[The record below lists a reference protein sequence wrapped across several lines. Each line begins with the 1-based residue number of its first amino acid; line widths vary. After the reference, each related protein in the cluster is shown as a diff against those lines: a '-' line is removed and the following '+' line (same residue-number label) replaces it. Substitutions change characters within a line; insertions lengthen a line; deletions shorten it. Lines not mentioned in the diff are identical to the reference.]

1 MGEIPIDYQVIMFT
15 GKFLYS
21 VDSKKRLSLPAELR
35 KQLKPE
41 ANETF
46 VLLPGVESYINI
58 YPLDEWLK
66 FSKVFEKLSEF
77 DPRQS
82 YFKRKMLEYVSEKKL
97 DGQSRLIIPQIL
109 IDNAKIESEV
119 MIVGQW
125 ERIELWNPKLYEE
138 LDSRYPESFAEIAKS
153 VMHGN

>member
-21 VDSKKRLSLPAELR
+21 IDSKKRLSIPAELR

-46 VLLPGVESYINI
+46 VLLPGIESYINV
-58 YPLDEWLK
+58 YPIDEWLK
-66 FSKVFEKLSEF
+66 FSKVFERLSEF

-82 YFKRKMLEYVSEKKL
+82 YFKRKMLENVSEKKL
-97 DGQSRLIIPQIL
+97 DGQFRINIPQIF
-109 IDNAKIESEV
+109 IDKAKIENEV
-119 MIVGQW
+119 LIVGQW